1 MTGPIARAPIPRPGV
16 SVLAWGG
23 LGLAGRFRWGGG
35 GLRLGA
41 GALVVLDPVLDVA
54 FLHGFSGVAGALG
67 CGRIGAA
74 TGTCPS
80 ASQRHDDATTNG
92 IHPWILA
99 ACRSR

>member
-1 MTGPIARAPIPRPGV
+1 MNQGRAGLF
-16 SVLAWGG
+16 SVRSGRRF
-23 LGLAGRFRWGGG
+23 AGWLRRGGG
-35 GLRLGA
+35 WGYLGA
-41 GALVVLDPVLDVA
+41 GAPVVLDPVLHVA

-99 ACRSR
+99 PDGSR